1 MFKDYGLWN
10 IEKQK
15 IDCRTQFNF
24 YYAEREIWWCSVGIN
39 IGVEINGKNS
49 KFERPVLILKK
60 FNGLMLW
67 VLPLTTKDKSKSSHY
82 VRVERPTVAWVSLSQ
97 IKSISSLRL
106 LRKIC
111 TLSNEDF
118 ARINLSVID
127 FLTKSKTP

>member
-1 MFKDYGLWN
+1 MFKDYNLWN
-10 IEKQK
+10 VEKQK
-15 IDCRTQFNF
+15 IDCRTQMNV

-67 VLPLTTKDKSKSSHY
+67 VLPLTTKDKSKSIYY
-82 VRVERPTVAWVSLSQ
+82 VRVERPTIAWVSLTQ

-106 LRKIC
+106 LRKVC

-118 ARINLSVID
+118 IRINLSIINL
-127 FLTKSKTP
+127 LTKSKTP

>member
-1 MFKDYGLWN
+1 MFKDYNLWN
-10 IEKQK
+10 VEKQK
-15 IDCRTQFNF
+15 IDCRTQMNV

-67 VLPLTTKDKSKSSHY
+67 VLPLTTKDKSKSIHY
-82 VRVERPTVAWVSLSQ
+82 VRVERPTIAWVSLTQ

-106 LRKIC
+106 LRKVC

-118 ARINLSVID
+118 IRINLSIINL
-127 FLTKSKTP
+127 LTKSKTP

>member
-1 MFKDYGLWN
+1 MFKDYDLWN
-10 IEKQK
+10 VEKQK
-15 IDCRTQFNF
+15 IDCRAQFNF

-118 ARINLSVID
+118 ARINLSVINL
-127 FLTKSKTP
+127 LTKSKTP